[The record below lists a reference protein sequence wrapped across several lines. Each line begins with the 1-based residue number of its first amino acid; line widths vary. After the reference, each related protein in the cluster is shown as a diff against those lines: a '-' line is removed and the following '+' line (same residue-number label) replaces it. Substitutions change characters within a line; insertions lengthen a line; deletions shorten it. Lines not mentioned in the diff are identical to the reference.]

1 MAGDSD
7 DVHSQIQNILMPI
20 YMNKLESPYVRMAAF
35 NKLMQTQPE
44 KFILD
49 LLTRSLFEERN
60 RQVASYAYTHMQ
72 TLANS
77 TNPCEKRLYVYYFF
91 NS

>member
-1 MAGDSD
+1 
-7 DVHSQIQNILMPI
+7 MPI

-77 TNPCEKRLYVYYFF
+77 TNPCEKRLYVVLLSII
-91 NS
+91 NNNI